1 VLKFLFGMLAGYL
14 VCTIEVARFIVQ
26 KGYSSIKDIPDNK

>member
-1 VLKFLFGMLAGYL
+1 VLEFLFGMLAGYI

-26 KGYSSIKDIPDNK
+26 KGYSSVRDIPDNE